1 MNLKWVDEIKPVL
14 ELQEFLDGLIEL
26 GKKEQGIIS
35 YEWWKYETNDIEDDL
50 HSNEQVRTSSV
61 SDIW

>member
-14 ELQEFLDGLIEL
+14 ELQEFLDELIEL
-26 GKKEQGIIS
+26 GKKEQGIVS
-35 YEWWKYETNDIEDDL
+35 YEWWKDETNDIEDNL
-50 HSNEQVRTSSV
+50 YSNEQVRTSSV